1 MHNFVKLDFSEV
13 MYLYTNPP
21 SVVALLLKNSSHRTI
36 IFIFRGSFM
45 ADTSSKTYTQQQ
57 NIKYSQQ
64 LTSLLHELPDFCMQ
78 YFDSLEYTKQ
88 PRTKVAYAMDIKGFF
103 EYLCFNSNL
112 FNYESIKEFNIK
124 DLEKL
129 SGQDIN
135 NYMRYVKAY
144 SRDGSVVTNSEKAA
158 KRKLCSLRGM
168 YNFFFRYQLITS
180 NPTQLVDMPKIHEQA
195 ITRLDV
201 NEVSEFL
208 DNVESGNKLSL
219 NQLKRHEKLKN
230 RDLALLTLM
239 LGTGIRVSECVGL
252 DINDVD
258 FDNDRIKVVRKGG
271 TESFVYFGDE
281 VHEALFNYLQERKT
295 LNPEPGHENALFI
308 SSKNKR
314 LCVRSVELLV
324 KKYSQ
329 TVTTVKHITPHKLR
343 STYGTNLYQETKDI
357 YLVADVLGH
366 KDVNTTRKHYA
377 ELVDEN
383 KRKARNAVHLRKD

>member
-1 MHNFVKLDFSEV
+1 
-13 MYLYTNPP
+13 
-21 SVVALLLKNSSHRTI
+21 
-36 IFIFRGSFM
+36 M
-45 ADTSSKTYTQQQ
+45 ATTGNKTYTQQQ
-57 NIKYSQQ
+57 NIKYSNH
-64 LTSLLHELPDFCMQ
+64 LNELLNELPDFCRQ
-78 YFDSLEYTKQ
+78 YFDSLEYSKQ
-88 PRTKVAYAMDIKGFF
+88 PRTKIAYAMDIKGFF
-103 EYLCFNSNL
+103 EYLCFNSDL
-112 FNYESIKEFNIK
+112 FNYESIKQFNVK
-124 DLEKL
+124 DLENI

-135 NYMRYVKAY
+135 NYMRFVKAY
-144 SRDGSVVTNSEKAA
+144 SKDGAVVTNSEKAA

-168 YNFFFRYQLITS
+168 YKFFYRYEMIS
-180 NPTQLVDMPKIHEQA
+180 KNPTLLIDMPSTHEQA

-208 DNVESGNKLSL
+208 DNVESGNKLTST
-219 NQLKRHEKLKN
+219 QLRHHNKLKT

-252 DINDVD
+252 DVYDID

-271 TESFVYFGDE
+271 AESFVYFGDE
-281 VHEALFNYLQERKT
+281 VREALLSYLEERKT

-324 KKYSQ
+324 KKYAH

-343 STYGTNLYQETKDI
+343 STYGTSLYQETKDI

-383 KRKARNAVHLRKD
+383 RRKARNIVHLRKD